1 MTIEQPITVA
11 GPDSASDADVV
22 LVADLD
28 GTLCRTDTLHEG
40 LLGLVARSPGVL
52 LKLPGWF
59 AGGRAAFKARIAA
72 TTLVDP
78 ATLPMNEDVIA
89 AITAAR
95 VKGRRTMLVSA
106 ADTRQVTAVA
116 EATGLFDEAHGSTEG
131 HNLKGLAKATFL
143 TKRFGEKGFDYIGD
157 ARADLPV
164 WAAARTAITVG
175 ASPALAQAAE
185 AANPDTCHISPPQG
199 RGRNMLRAM
208 RPHQWSKNL
217 LLFLPL
223 LAAHDASRLVPT
235 LVGFAAFCLVASAVY
250 VINDLLDLPADRA
263 HPRKRLR
270 PFASGDLTGLQGV
283 GLAAGLLAGGLF
295 AGLLVG
301 KPVFLLVLAVY
312 FAATF
317 AYSLWL
323 KRKLVVDVITL
334 AGLYTV
340 RVVAGGAA
348 AAVEISPWM
357 LGFAMFLFLALAA
370 VKRQAEL
377 TDQMVTGRAS
387 AGRAYE
393 PEDLPVLRGLALSA
407 GNASVLVLALYIS
420 SDAVQTLYSRPE
432 LLWLICPILLYWL
445 VRMVMK
451 THRGLMKDDPIVY
464 AISDPVSIALIA
476 AAGAAAIAGAI
487 WPPG

>member
-1 MTIEQPITVA
+1 MTAEIPTSPEA
-11 GPDSASDADVV
+11 SAARETDAV
-22 LVADLD
+22 LVVDLD
-28 GTLCRTDTLHEG
+28 GSLCRTDTLHEG

-95 VKGRRTMLVSA
+95 TEGRRTMLVSA
-106 ADTRQVTAVA
+106 ADSRQVTAVA
-116 EATGLFDEAHGSTEG
+116 EATELFDEAHGSTEG
-131 HNLKGLAKATFL
+131 HNLKGETKATFL
-143 TKRFGEKGFDYIGD
+143 TERFGEKGFDYIGD

-164 WAAARTAITVG
+164 WAAARKAITVG
-175 ASPALAQAAE
+175 ASPALARAAE
-185 AANPDTCHISPPQG
+185 AANPDTRHISPPRG
-199 RGRNMLRAM
+199 RGRTMLRAM

-235 LVGFAAFCLVASAVY
+235 LVSFAAFCLVASAVY

-270 PFASGDLTGLQGV
+270 PFASGELTSLQGV

-301 KPVFLLVLAVY
+301 KPVFLLLLAVY

-334 AGLYTV
+334 AGLYAV
-340 RVVAGGAA
+340 RVLAGGAA
-348 AAVEISPWM
+348 ASVEISPWM

-377 TDQMVTGRAS
+377 TDQMVTGRAN

-420 SDAVQTLYSRPE
+420 SDAVQMLYNRPE
-432 LLWLICPILLYWL
+432 ILWLICPILLYWL

-451 THRGLMKDDPIVY
+451 THRGLMNDDPIVY
-464 AISDPVSIALIA
+464 AISDTVSIALIA
-476 AAGAAAIAGAI
+476 AAGAVAIAGAI
-487 WPPG
+487 LPTG

>member
-1 MTIEQPITVA
+1 MTAESPISPA
-11 GPDSASDADVV
+11 ASAAADAV
-22 LVADLD
+22 LVVDLD
-28 GTLCRTDTLHEG
+28 GSLCRTDTLHEG
-40 LLGLVARSPGVL
+40 LLALVAHSPGAL
-52 LKLPGWF
+52 LKLPGWLT
-59 AGGRAAFKARIAA
+59 GGRAAFKARIAGA
-72 TTLVDP
+72 ALVDP

-89 AITAAR
+89 ALTVARAA
-95 VKGRRTMLVSA
+95 GRRTMLVSA
-106 ADTRQVTAVA
+106 ADTRQVAAVA

-131 HNLKGLAKATFL
+131 HNLKGGAKAAFL
-143 TKRFGEKGFDYIGD
+143 TERFGEKGFDYIGD

-164 WAAARTAITVG
+164 WAAARKAVTVG
-175 ASPALAQAAE
+175 ASPALARAAE
-185 AANPDTCHISPPQG
+185 AANPDATHISPPRG
-199 RGRNMLRAM
+199 RGRAMLRAM

-223 LAAHDASRLVPT
+223 LAAHDAARAVPT

-283 GLAAGLLAGGLF
+283 GLAAGLMAGGLL

-301 KPVFLLVLAVY
+301 RPAFLLVLAVY

-334 AGLYTV
+334 AGLYTL
-340 RVVAGGAA
+340 RVIAGGAA
-348 AAVEISPWM
+348 AAVVLSPWM

-377 TDQMVTGRAS
+377 TDQIATGRGS

-393 PEDLPVLRGLALSA
+393 PEDLPILRSLALSA
-407 GNASVLVLALYIS
+407 GNAAVLVLALYIS
-420 SDAVQTLYSRPE
+420 SDAVQTLYNRPE
-432 LLWLICPILLYWL
+432 VLWLICPILLYWV
-445 VRMVMK
+445 VRVVMK
-451 THRGLMKDDPIVY
+451 AHRGLMTDDPIVF
-464 AISDPVSIALIA
+464 AVSDPVSLSLITASGAFATA
-476 AAGAAAIAGAI
+476 AAVL
-487 WPPG
+487 PPV